1 VTRAVRPLEAVAA
14 CVALLLMAVFATGG
28 FTVAGRS
35 FTRADEFV
43 SVLAV
48 IVALRA
54 LAAPLRLPEVSP
66 ARVAVAGALG
76 YAHVMG
82 FIVVTRHL
90 ALRTHRDRI
99 PRDRPRQR
107 LDPSSER

>member
-1 VTRAVRPLEAVAA
+1 
-14 CVALLLMAVFATGG
+14 MAVFATGG

-54 LAAPLRLPEVSP
+54 LAAPLRLREVSP

-76 YAHVMG
+76 YALVMG